1 MIFGAL
7 VFLVFVLDQLTKL
20 LAVHFL
26 SSVDSVPV
34 LQNVLHLTLVYNTGI
49 AFGFFRHSQAVL
61 LGAITLS
68 LIFLLIWGARSFSKN
83 SADPSQKFQSFALAL
98 ILGGAFGNWFD
109 RVRIGSVIDFFDF
122 RIWPVFNV
130 ADSAITVGV
139 GCYLWLL
146 LFKKGE

>member
-7 VFLVFVLDQLTKL
+7 VFLVFILDQLTKL
-20 LAVHFL
+20 LAVHYL
-26 SSVDSVPV
+26 ASVDTVPV
-34 LQNVLHLTLVYNTGI
+34 LQNVFHLTLVYNTGI
-49 AFGFFRHSQAVL
+49 AFGFFRHSQTLL

-68 LIFLLIWGARSFSKN
+68 LIFLLIWGFRSFSEK
-83 SADPSQKFQSFALAL
+83 SAGPWQKFQSFALAL
-98 ILGGAFGNWFD
+98 ILGGAFGNWVD
-109 RVRIGSVIDFFDF
+109 RIRVGSVIDFFDF

>member
-49 AFGFFRHSQAVL
+49 AFGFFRHSQAIL

-68 LIFLLIWGARSFSKN
+68 LIFLLIWGVRSFKKN
-83 SADPSQKFQSFALAL
+83 SGPSQKFQSFALAL
-98 ILGGAFGNWFD
+98 ILGGAIGNWLD
-109 RVRIGSVIDFFDF
+109 RVRIGSVVDFFDF

-130 ADSAITVGV
+130 ADSAITIGV

-146 LFKKGE
+146 VFKKGE